1 MLNSN
6 GIFYSVHILNSVHC
20 TACSKSPNNV
30 TVTLKDSTEEYCIRG
45 SVCNRL
51 SMLNKR
57 GMKKICK
64 DRKAV

>member
-6 GIFYSVHILNSVHC
+6 GICYSVHILN
-20 TACSKSPNNV
+20 SKSPNNV